1 MTSIKTLLK
10 EHAEIIDHLVW
21 KLIDLVESTEKQF
34 INTSDQ
40 RDKDVIYCY
49 VYHDGFDELQELVC
63 NGIALFDGE
72 ICVLPAPCKND
83 FITDEEA
90 LESTDWLSLTMDG
103 YLFEIPTILSIAES
117 IEEYVK

>member
-1 MTSIKTLLK
+1 MASIKMLLE
-10 EHAEIIDHLVW
+10 EHSEVINHLVW
-21 KLIDLVESTEKQF
+21 KLIDIVEETDKKF

-72 ICVLPAPCKND
+72 LCVLPTPYKND
-83 FITDEEA
+83 FITDDEA

-103 YLFEIPTILSIAES
+103 YLFEIPTVLSIADS

>member
-1 MTSIKTLLK
+1 MKTLLK
-10 EHAEIIDHLVW
+10 EHAEVIDHLVW
-21 KLIDLVESTEKQF
+21 KLIDIVESTEKQF

-40 RDKDVIYCY
+40 RGKDVIYCY

-63 NGIALFDGE
+63 NGIALFDGVL
-72 ICVLPAPCKND
+72 CVLPTQCQND

-90 LESTDWLSLTMDG
+90 LESTDWLSLEMDG
-103 YLFEIPTILSIAES
+103 YLFEIPTLLSIAES